1 VRFFFPAL
9 PLVSSRSV
17 SVCSIFSSERKNAA
31 PPLRLKFSCQKATYQ
46 HINNGSVTVL
56 LPVRAGVLR
65 LARVGSCIVGC
76 ALLAFT
82 GCWKNEPIDEA
93 KAAGKTTADF
103 PQITAD
109 IFEPMDG
116 GIDLSPEEI
125 MGRNTWN
132 LWSGGNQHF
141 WNQAA
146 QDSFGLMDLLKM
158 LDNRKFS
165 RGERFKTLG
174 LINEPGFQARAPT
187 EPDELGLCLDRQI
200 TPEPPGIDETV
211 YGKPSGVL
219 GFRLFP
225 NPEFD
230 DEARKK
236 WDGKRFY
243 EDPSYYNDN
252 KLIRPY
258 RVGVACGA
266 CHIAPNPSNPPADPE
281 NPRWENLA
289 SAIGNQYINEGKVF
303 ACNVEKGGFFYEMLA
318 VQPRG
323 TSDTSRIATDHINN
337 PNAINAIFLLAERE
351 RIAKIA
357 TPEKMAGGTLALPET
372 EEEMHVPHI
381 LKDGADSIGV
391 RGATIR
397 VYVNIGTFSEYW
409 LTRHNRLIGLTPQQ
423 PFEIPYA
430 REHSVFWRATEER
443 LDNIAAFFRKLKSFR
458 LADAREGQ
466 AYITTDAVVMTR
478 GKEVFAESCAACH
491 SSKQPPP
498 NIDPRSGEGKAWFR
512 VEVMKPDFLENNFL
526 SNDKRYPLTKI
537 ETNSARA
544 FATNAKAGHVWD
556 NFSSLTYK
564 ELSPVDELEFF
575 NPFDET
581 HPIKFKPKDRN
592 VAPGYYRTPSLVS
605 VWSSAPLLHNNM
617 LGKFTGDP
625 SVAGRME
632 AFNDAVEKLFWPEK
646 RVGKD
651 SIWRTQDDCSL
662 HLRKEFLPPPLRAL
676 RALADRDG
684 YIKFGMIP
692 KGTPVNLIG
701 NLEPDFRNI
710 AVFRK
715 VAEKLIKLKTTKLS
729 RDEAAAEFTKLIPDL
744 LAANKCPD
752 FVEDKGHYFGTDL
765 PDTDKRALI
774 EYLKTF

>member
-1 VRFFFPAL
+1 MKNFCVVIAA
-9 PLVSSRSV
+9 SWSV
-17 SVCSIFSSERKNAA
+17 VFCAA
-31 PPLRLKFSCQKATYQ
+31 VGACKKDE
-46 HINNGSVTVL
+46 
-56 LPVRAGVLR
+56 PV
-65 LARVGSCIVGC
+65 
-76 ALLAFT
+76 
-82 GCWKNEPIDEA
+82 DEA
-93 KAAGKTTADF
+93 TASGLTTSDF

-109 IFEPMDG
+109 VFKPMDG
-116 GIDLSPEEI
+116 GLDLSPEEI

-158 LDNRKFS
+158 LDNRKFPRS
-165 RGERFKTLG
+165 ERFKILG
-174 LINEPGFQARAPT
+174 LMNEPGFRAAT
-187 EPDELGLCLDRQI
+187 RPDEFGLWLDEQI
-200 TPEPPGIDETV
+200 EPEPAGINEEV
-211 YGKPSGVL
+211 YGKASGVL

-230 DEARKK
+230 EKARKK

-243 EDPSYYNDN
+243 EDPTYYNDN
-252 KLIRPY
+252 QLVRPY

-266 CHIAPNPSNPPADPE
+266 CHIAPNPSNPPTDPE
-281 NPRWENLA
+281 NPRWKNLA

-318 VQPRG
+318 TQPRG

-351 RIAKIA
+351 RIAV
-357 TPEKMAGGTLALPET
+357 PEKMAGGTLALPGEK
-372 EEEMHVPHI
+372 EDMSPVPHI

-397 VYVNIGTFSEYW
+397 VYVNIGMFSEYW
-409 LTRHNRLIGLTPQQ
+409 LTRHNRLIGLAPQK

-458 LADAREGQ
+458 LADAPGGE
-466 AYITTDAVVMTR
+466 AYVTADSAVMTR

-491 SSKQPPP
+491 SSKQPPAS
-498 NIDPRSGEGKAWFR
+498 IDPRSGEGKAWFR
-512 VEVMKPDFLENNFL
+512 AEVMKPDFLENNFL

-556 NFSSLTYK
+556 NFSSATYK
-564 ELSPVDELEFF
+564 ALSPVDELEFF
-575 NPFDET
+575 NPFNET
-581 HPIKFKPKDRN
+581 QPIKFKPKEEN
-592 VAPGYYRTPSLVS
+592 VAPGYYRTASLVS

-632 AFNDAVEKLFWPEK
+632 AFNDAIEKLLWPEK
-646 RVGKD
+646 RKGPD
-651 SIWRTQDDCSL
+651 CIWRTSQRCSL
-662 HLRKEFLPPPLRAL
+662 HIRKEYVPWAL
-676 RALADRDG
+676 RFRCDKDG
-684 YIKFGMIP
+684 YFSIGPIP
-692 KGTPVNLIG
+692 AGTPINLIA
-701 NLEPDFRNI
+701 NLEPSFWDMLTLVPRI
-710 AVFRK
+710 KADLDKIRDQQLDGEAAKKVFANL
-715 VAEKLIKLKTTKLS
+715 VPDLIK
-729 RDEAAAEFTKLIPDL
+729 
-744 LAANKCPD
+744 ANKCPD
-752 FVEDKGHYFGTDL
+752 FIEDKGHYFGTQM
-765 PDTDKRALI
+765 PDADKRALI

>member
-1 VRFFFPAL
+1 MKAL
-9 PLVSSRSV
+9 
-17 SVCSIFSSERKNAA
+17 RKG
-31 PPLRLKFSCQKATYQ
+31 RDD
-46 HINNGSVTVL
+46 
-56 LPVRAGVLR
+56 VLR
-65 LARVGSCIVGC
+65 LARVGSWLFACM
-76 ALLAFT
+76 ALVSCT
-82 GCWKNEPIDEA
+82 KSEPVDEA
-93 KAAGKTTADF
+93 KAAGKSTADF
-103 PQITAD
+103 PQIAAD
-109 IFEPMDG
+109 IFKPMDG

-141 WNQAA
+141 WNHAA
-146 QDSFGLMDLLKM
+146 QDSYGLMDLLKM
-158 LDNRKFS
+158 LDNRKFP

-174 LINEPGFQARAPT
+174 LVNEPGFRAPSK
-187 EPDELGLCLDRQI
+187 PDEFGLWLDEKVE
-200 TPEPPGIDETV
+200 PEPAGIDETV

-225 NPEFD
+225 NPEFNQ
-230 DEARKK
+230 EAREK

-243 EDPSYYNDN
+243 EDAAYYNNN

-318 VQPRG
+318 AQPRG

-337 PNAINAIFLLAERE
+337 PNAINPIFLLAERE
-351 RIAKIA
+351 RIAEKA
-357 TPEKMAGGTLALPET
+357 APEKMAGGTLALPGET
-372 EEEMHVPHI
+372 EEMPVPHI

-397 VYVNIGTFSEYW
+397 VYVNIGMFSEYW
-409 LTRHNRLIGLTPQQ
+409 LTRHNRLIGLKPQQ

-430 REHSVFWRATEER
+430 RKHSVFWRATEER
-443 LDNIAAFFRKLKSFR
+443 LGNIAAFFRRLKPFH
-458 LADAREGQ
+458 LADAPGGQ
-466 AYITTDAVVMTR
+466 AYITTDSAVMTR

-512 VEVMKPDFLENNFL
+512 AEVMKPEFLENNFL
-526 SNDKRYPLTKI
+526 SDDKRYPLTKI

-544 FATNAKAGHVWD
+544 FATNAKAHHIWD
-556 NFSSLTYK
+556 NFSSQTYK

-581 HPIKFKPKDRN
+581 HPIKFKPKDRD
-592 VAPGYYRTPSLVS
+592 VAPGYYRTASLVS
-605 VWSSAPLLHNNM
+605 LWSSAPFLHNNM

-625 SVAGRME
+625 SVAGRLD
-632 AFNDAVEKLFWPEK
+632 AFNDAIEKLLWAEK
-646 RVGKD
+646 RLNKD
-651 SIWRTQDDCSL
+651 SIWRTQNECSF
-662 HLRKEFLPPPLRAL
+662 HLRKEFVPPPFDK
-676 RALADRDG
+676 LAGQDG
-684 YIKFGMIP
+684 YVTIGRIP
-692 KGTPVNLIG
+692 KGTPINLLA
-701 NLEPDFRNI
+701 NLEPDFQRPGAFLKAAGKLVKIN
-710 AVFRK
+710 
-715 VAEKLIKLKTTKLS
+715 AENLS
-729 RDEAAAEFTKLIPDL
+729 TEAADAELRKLVPDL
-744 LAANKCPD
+744 IAMNKCPD
-752 FVEDKGHYFGTDL
+752 FIEDKGHYFGTDL
-765 PDTDKRALI
+765 SDNDKRALI